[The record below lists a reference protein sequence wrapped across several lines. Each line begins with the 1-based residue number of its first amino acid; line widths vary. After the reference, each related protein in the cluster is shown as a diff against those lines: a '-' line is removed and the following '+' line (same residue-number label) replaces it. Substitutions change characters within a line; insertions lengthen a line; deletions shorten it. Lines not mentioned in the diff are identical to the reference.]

1 MTDEDKPGPCPFYGK
16 SESYVTDVG
25 HRWFQVVCE
34 CGARRYWRQSQP
46 SGSAAQGSRICV
58 NSKESAER
66 ERCAKMLDQRA
77 SELEIEFPNG
87 GAVARI
93 HELVEQA
100 KRIREGGHA

>member
-1 MTDEDKPGPCPFYGK
+1 MPKEWRDD
-16 SESYVTDVG
+16 
-25 HRWFQVVCE
+25 
-34 CGARRYWRQSQP
+34 ARR
-46 SGSAAQGSRICV
+46 G
-58 NSKESAER
+58 ESDCRRDTGGRAAER

-87 GAVARI
+87 GAVASI

>member
-1 MTDEDKPGPCPFYGK
+1 
-16 SESYVTDVG
+16 
-25 HRWFQVVCE
+25 
-34 CGARRYWRQSQP
+34 
-46 SGSAAQGSRICV
+46 
-58 NSKESAER
+58 
-66 ERCAKMLDQRA
+66 MLDQRA

>member
-1 MTDEDKPGPCPFYGK
+1 MTREEANRIADAIL
-16 SESYVTDVG
+16 ES
-25 HRWFQVVCE
+25 
-34 CGARRYWRQSQP
+34 
-46 SGSAAQGSRICV
+46 
-58 NSKESAER
+58 ESAER
-66 ERCAKMLDQRA
+66 ERCARIADLWVKEAESAERERCARMLDQRA